1 MMQSTSAPVR
11 RTRPSAFAIAN
22 FFITCVRSGDV
33 YACVTL
39 SRAVRDAV
47 HEELERE
54 SPGDG
59 DADDIAPTAYRLT
72 GERTTRWLL
81 DDAWANVPV
90 FRVETA

>member
-1 MMQSTSAPVR
+1 MMQTTSAHAR
-11 RTRPSAFAIAN
+11 GTRPSAFAIAN
-22 FFITCVRSGDV
+22 FFITCVRSCNV
-33 YACVTL
+33 YASVTI

-47 HEELERE
+47 SEELERE

-59 DADDIAPTAYRLT
+59 DADDIARMAYRLT

-90 FRVETA
+90 FRAEAA